1 MMVIG
6 FDRRDAKMG
15 LGLFRMML
23 RDRFLGSAL
32 GLVWAVANPLLMLG
46 IFTFVFGFVFHSRLP
61 GATTSISYMIW
72 LISGYAPWLAIS
84 EGLTSSAQ
92 SVAGNSGI
100 IKNLA
105 FKTELLPIAS
115 VLTGLVPLGVGLVFL
130 LALLAA
136 VGSAPSWPWL
146 VVPLG
151 VMLQFLLLAGLGL
164 ILSAVTV
171 FVRDVAMA
179 LPNLL
184 LLVLFASPIFYSLDA
199 FPAVLRPF
207 AQVNPFYVLTEMYR
221 APLVEHTLPSPS
233 SIAYLAVLSVLL
245 FWAGLVFFRR
255 LKAHFDSRL

>member
-1 MMVIG
+1 MTMIG

-32 GLVWAVANPLLMLG
+32 GLIWAIVHPLLMLS
-46 IFTFVFGFVFHSRLP
+46 IFTFVFGFVFRSRLP
-61 GATTSISYMIW
+61 GATTSLGFVIW

-84 EGLTSSAQ
+84 EALTSSAL

-100 IKNLA
+100 VKNLA

-130 LALLAA
+130 IALLAA
-136 VGSAPSWPWL
+136 EGGVPAWPWL

-151 VMLQFLLLAGLGL
+151 AVLQFLLLAGLGL
-164 ILSAVTV
+164 ILSAATV
-171 FVRDVAMA
+171 FVRDIAMA

-184 LLVLFASPIFYSLDA
+184 LLMLFASPILYPLDA

-207 AQVNPFYVLTEMYR
+207 AWVNPFYVVTEMYR
-221 APLVEHTLPSPS
+221 APLVEHMLPPWA
-233 SIAYLAVLSVLL
+233 SIAYLAILSVLL

>member
-1 MMVIG
+1 MILLG
-6 FDRRDAKMG
+6 FDRRDARLG

-32 GLVWAVANPLLMLG
+32 GVAWAVANPLLLLG
-46 IFTFVFGFVFHSRLP
+46 IFTFVFGFVFQSRLP
-61 GATTSISYMIW
+61 GASTSLTFVLW

-84 EGLTSSAQ
+84 EGLVSSSF

-130 LALLAA
+130 VCLLAA
-136 VGSAPSWPWL
+136 TGGSPAWVWL
-146 VVPLG
+146 IVPLG
-151 VMLQFLLLAGLGL
+151 VMLQFVLLAGLAL

-171 FVRDVAMA
+171 FVRDVALA

-184 LLVLFASPIFYSLDA
+184 TLVLFASPIFYPIAS
-199 FPAVLRPF
+199 FPAFLRPVARF
-207 AQVNPFYVLTEMYR
+207 NPFYVVTEMYR
-221 APLVEHTLPSPS
+221 APLVEGASPPAVS
-233 SIAYLAVLSVLL
+233 MIYLAILAGLL
-245 FWAGLVFFRR
+245 FYTGLVFFRR
-255 LKAHFDSRL
+255 LKSHFDSRL

>member
-1 MMVIG
+1 MNVIG

-32 GLVWAVANPLLMLG
+32 GLAWAVANPLLMLG

-61 GATTSISYMIW
+61 GATTSMSFVLW

-84 EGLTSSAQ
+84 EGLTTSAL
-92 SVAGNSGI
+92 SVAGNSSI

-130 LALLAA
+130 VVLLAA
-136 VGSAPSWPWL
+136 VGGTPSWPWL
-146 VVPLG
+146 FVPLG
-151 VMLQFLLLAGLGL
+151 VLLQFLLLAGLGL

-171 FVRDVAMA
+171 FVRDVALA
-179 LPNLL
+179 LPNVL
-184 LLVLFASPIFYSLDA
+184 LLVLFASPIFYPLDA
-199 FPAVLRPF
+199 FPAALRPI
-207 AQVNPFYVLTEMYR
+207 ARANPFYVVTEMYR
-221 APLVEHTLPSPS
+221 APLVDHTLPSLA
-233 SIAYLAVLSVLL
+233 SIAYLAVLSGLA
-245 FWAGLVFFRR
+245 FWAGLAFFRR